1 MKILCYF
8 VIIIAFMMYFQKEP
22 IYTVVIIGIGIGL
35 YIYFKSRKG
44 KSGVFGKFLGGNSE
58 DSDDRM
64 NDLILFFMLQQMAT
78 NSSQQHESTKQREKD
93 KKQDQIDKIK
103 HEVLDLLESD

>member
-1 MKILCYF
+1 
-8 VIIIAFMMYFQKEP
+8 MMYFQKEP

-44 KSGVFGKFLGGNSE
+44 KTGVFGKFLGDRSE

-78 NSSQQHESTKQREKD
+78 NSSQQQESTKQQEKN

-103 HEVLDLLESD
+103 HEVLDLLERD